1 MTDLLNEAF
10 AKAAQLPPEEQDA
23 LAALILEEMASEKQ
37 WAEAFA
43 LSQDHL
49 AQMAGEALMEFKEG
63 KTMPLDEDNM

>member
-23 LAALILEEMASEKQ
+23 LAALILEEMASERR

-43 LSQDHL
+43 HSQDHL
-49 AQMAGEALMEFKEG
+49 AQMAEEALVEFKEG
-63 KTMPLDEDNM
+63 ETMPLDEDNM